1 MNLKFFKPTKAQLG
15 MFVLVFILIF
25 SLTPC
30 SVSSFFE
37 PGKREWC
44 SCGAFTKITYLLGGF
59 ITDSSY
65 SYFGVMNLAQSI
77 YFIFV
82 IELIIS
88 YFISS
93 IIIFVYQKFKKWKI
107 GRFLWIEWS
116 CRDFCW
122 CFCHCDI

>member
-1 MNLKFFKPTKAQLG
+1 MMNMTIFRPTKAQLG
-15 MFVLVFILIF
+15 MAVVVFILIF

-37 PGKREWC
+37 PGKRAWC
-44 SCGAFTKITYLLGGF
+44 SCGALTKITYLLGGF

-65 SYFGVMNLAQSI
+65 SYFGVMNLAQNI

-93 IIIFVYQKFKKWKI
+93 ITILVYQKLKK
-107 GRFLWIEWS
+107 
-116 CRDFCW
+116 
-122 CFCHCDI
+122 